1 MLTSAK
7 RERGPH
13 IFRFSVPVFF
23 SKKKS
28 RKAKEREEAASALK
42 FLSL

>member
-7 RERGPH
+7 RERGPSH
-13 IFRFSVPVFF
+13 FSCLCACVFL
-23 SKKKS
+23 KEKS
-28 RKAKEREEAASALK
+28 RKAEEREEAESALK